1 MKRIKTYIV
10 LVLAL
15 MLVLPC
21 LASCSGETAFEL
33 PTRTLT
39 EGEEQSFGSFRYR
52 LYDDGSVIITGY
64 TGSEGS
70 VTIPDR
76 INGARVV
83 ELGVDAF
90 SENTSIVSVKLNSSL
105 EIVGDYCFYNCT
117 SLAEVTFGK
126 RVWSVGVAAFEG
138 TPWLVAQTDEYV
150 IVGDGVLLKYQGE
163 AQELT
168 LPDGIKHTSYA
179 FSMNDKLVSVRLNDG
194 LLTLGTSAFAYCVN
208 LRLVEFGAGSRV
220 KLIGDG
226 AFDGCENLPSIELP
240 DSVEVI
246 GSYAFNFCNYINQI
260 KLGSRVRSIGS
271 YAFRNCLRMKLINLP
286 ESIESIGEY
295 SFADCAS
302 LGIVFYGGSAEQ
314 FAKLEISSSNFILR
328 DVDKIYLK

>member
-1 MKRIKTYIV
+1 MKRMKKLIV
-10 LVLAL
+10 LILAL

-21 LASCSGETAFEL
+21 LASCSQGAAFEL
-33 PTRTLT
+33 PRRTLT
-39 EGEEQSFGSFRYR
+39 EGEEQSFGSFRY
-52 LYDDGSVIITGY
+52 LTYDDGSVIITNY
-64 TGSEGS
+64 TGSEGT

-76 INGARVV
+76 INGAPVV

-105 EIVGDYCFYNCT
+105 EIIADYCFYGCT
-117 SLAEVTFGK
+117 SLSEVTFGK
-126 RVWSVGVAAFEG
+126 RVWSIGLAAFEG

-150 IVGDGVLLKYQGE
+150 IVGDSVLLKYQGE

-168 LPDGIKHTSYA
+168 LPDNIKHTAYA
-179 FSMNDKLVSVRLNDG
+179 FIMNDQLISVRLNDG
-194 LLTLGTSAFAYCVN
+194 LLTLGTSAFAYCTN
-208 LRLVEFGAGSRV
+208 LRLVEFGEQV

-246 GSYAFNFCNYINQI
+246 GSYAFNFCNYLNQI
-260 KLGSRVRSIGS
+260 KLGARVRSIGG
-271 YAFRNCLRMKLINLP
+271 YAFRNCQRMKQINLP
-286 ESIESIGEY
+286 ETIESIGEY

-302 LGIVFYGGSAEQ
+302 LNIVFYGGSAEQ